1 MTFQAAE
8 SLSEQIAQH
17 LGQRIVTRDL
27 A

>member
-17 LGQRIVTRDL
+17 LGQRIV
-27 A
+27 